1 MLSLYIIFKKLISR
15 HCRTY
20 FVSVNSFFTKINVL
34 GSDMKIRLGPESPSA
49 KIASQQISSLFRL
62 DTSSGAF
69 SDNPTLTKGRLE
81 TGHQIQKCIFTAYST
96 KPPGIPEVEAPARSQ
111 FTAIIGCLAE

>member
-1 MLSLYIIFKKLISR
+1 M
-15 HCRTY
+15 
-20 FVSVNSFFTKINVL
+20 SVNSFFTKTNEL
-34 GSDMKIRLGPESPSA
+34 LRDMKIRLGPESPSA
-49 KIASQQISSLFRL
+49 KIAPQKISSFFRL

-69 SDNPTLTKGRLE
+69 GENPTLTKRQLE

-96 KPPGIPEVEAPARSQ
+96 KPPGIPEVETPARSQ